1 MKKIRSA
8 TTPALCKVRTR
19 KRKTLI
25 FTFMNRWLN
34 RSEKA
39 LKKIRALKRM
49 HLITLNAR
57 LKLVMTD
64 WNAEA
69 RLIT

>member
-1 MKKIRSA
+1 
-8 TTPALCKVRTR
+8 
-19 KRKTLI
+19 
-25 FTFMNRWLN
+25 MNRWLN